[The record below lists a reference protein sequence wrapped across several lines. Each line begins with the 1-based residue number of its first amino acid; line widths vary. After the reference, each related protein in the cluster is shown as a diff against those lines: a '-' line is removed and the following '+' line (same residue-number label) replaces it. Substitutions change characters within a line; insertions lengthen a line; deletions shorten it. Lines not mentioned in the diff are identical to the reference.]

1 MKTLTQAQTKQV
13 AGAALDPVLGLFP
26 KTGIKL
32 IDAIHANEWKTYGK
46 PLYNTSRCCWV
57 APRLPDCLDG
67 P

>member
-1 MKTLTQAQTKQV
+1 MKTLNQAQVKQV

-46 PLYNTSRCCWV
+46 PLYNTFAV
-57 APRLPDCLDG
+57 LLGGTKAA
-67 P
+67 

>member
-1 MKTLTQAQTKQV
+1 MKTLNQAEVKQV

-46 PLYNTSRCCWV
+46 PLYNTFAV
-57 APRLPDCLDG
+57 LLGGTKAP
-67 P
+67 